1 MSEMRTPEGGVTGTA
16 PIDLPTPHGTFEA
29 RAWRGHD
36 GEHMSLLARGSAWP
50 GEGSDASQP
59 PLVRVH
65 SECATGDIFGS
76 YRCDCGEQLDGALE
90 AIQREGGAVIYMRGH
105 EGRGIGLFEK
115 IRAYH
120 LQDLGDDTVEAN
132 VHLGLPVDARR
143 YDDAANILRV
153 LGFERVRLMTN
164 NPEKDGALASL
175 GIEVAEIV
183 PSEIAPREANRRYLE
198 TKREKMAHRL
208 NLESSIT
215 TLKE

>member
-1 MSEMRTPEGGVTGTA
+1 MSEARVRGTE
-16 PIDLPTPHGTFEA
+16 PIQMPTPHGTFEV
-29 RAWRGHD
+29 RAWRGRD
-36 GEHMSLLARGSAWP
+36 GEHMSLLARGSVWP
-50 GEGSDASQP
+50 GDGADASQP

-76 YRCDCGEQLDGALE
+76 YRCDCGEQLEKALE
-90 AIQREGGAVIYMRGH
+90 TIQREGGAVIYMRGH

-143 YDDAANILRV
+143 YDDAADILRA
-153 LGFERVRLMTN
+153 LGMGRVRLMTN
-164 NPEKDGALASL
+164 NPEKDGALAGL

-183 PSEIAPREANRRYLE
+183 PSVIAPRGANRRYLE

-208 NLESSIT
+208 GPSHD
-215 TLKE
+215 

>member
-1 MSEMRTPEGGVTGTA
+1 MSEVRVRGTE
-16 PIDLPTPHGTFEA
+16 PIQMPTPHGTFEV
-29 RAWRGHD
+29 RAWRGRD
-36 GEHMSLLARGSAWP
+36 AEHVSLLARGSVWP

-76 YRCDCGEQLDGALE
+76 YRCDCGEQLEKALE
-90 AIQREGGAVIYMRGH
+90 TIQREGGAVIYMRGH

-143 YDDAANILRV
+143 YDDAADILRA
-153 LGFERVRLMTN
+153 LGMGRVRLMTN
-164 NPEKDGALASL
+164 NPEKDGALAGL
-175 GIEVAEIV
+175 GIDVAEIV
-183 PSEIAPREANRRYLE
+183 PSVIAPRVANRRYLE

-208 NLESSIT
+208 GPSRD
-215 TLKE
+215 

>member
-1 MSEMRTPEGGVTGTA
+1 MSEVRVCGTE
-16 PIDLPTPHGTFEA
+16 PIQMPTSHGTFEV
-29 RAWRGHD
+29 RAWRGRD
-36 GEHMSLLARGSAWP
+36 AEHVSLLARGSVWP
-50 GEGSDASQP
+50 GDGADASQP

-76 YRCDCGEQLDGALE
+76 YRCDCGEQLEKALE
-90 AIQREGGAVIYMRGH
+90 TIQREGGAVIYMRGH

-143 YDDAANILRV
+143 YDDAADILRA
-153 LGFERVRLMTN
+153 LGMGRVRLMTN
-164 NPEKDGALASL
+164 NPEKDGALAGL

-183 PSEIAPREANRRYLE
+183 PSVIAPRGANRRYLE

-208 NLESSIT
+208 GPSHD
-215 TLKE
+215 

>member
-1 MSEMRTPEGGVTGTA
+1 MTGTA
-16 PIDLPTPHGTFEA
+16 PIDLPTPHGTFEV

-76 YRCDCGEQLDGALE
+76 YRCDCGEQLEGALE

-143 YDDAANILRV
+143 YDDAANILRA

-215 TLKE
+215 TPKE

>member
-1 MSEMRTPEGGVTGTA
+1 MNDEHMREGGVLGTE
-16 PIDLPTPHGTFEA
+16 PIALPTPHGTFEV
-29 RAWRGHD
+29 RAWRGRD

-76 YRCDCGEQLDGALE
+76 YRCDCGEQLSAALE

-132 VHLGLPVDARR
+132 AHLGLPIDARR
-143 YDDAANILRV
+143 YDDAAEILRC
-153 LGFERVRLMTN
+153 LGMERVRLLTN
-164 NPEKDGALASL
+164 NPEKDGALSKL
-175 GIEVAEIV
+175 GIDVAEIV
-183 PSEIAPREANRRYLE
+183 PSAIAPREANWRYLE

-208 NLESSIT
+208 EFSSMT
-215 TLKE
+215 TTHEE

>member
-1 MSEMRTPEGGVTGTA
+1 MSEVRVCGTE
-16 PIDLPTPHGTFEA
+16 PIQMPTPLGTFEV
-29 RAWRGHD
+29 RAWRGRD
-36 GEHMSLLARGSAWP
+36 AEHVSLLARGAAWP

-76 YRCDCGEQLDGALE
+76 YRCDCGEQLEKALE

-143 YDDAANILRV
+143 YDDAVDILRA
-153 LGFERVRLMTN
+153 LGMGRVRLMTN
-164 NPEKDGALASL
+164 NPEKDGALAGL
-175 GIEVAEIV
+175 GIEVVEIV
-183 PSEIAPREANRRYLE
+183 PSVIAPRVANRLYLE

-208 NLESSIT
+208 APSHD
-215 TLKE
+215 

>member
-16 PIDLPTPHGTFEA
+16 PIDLPTPHGTFEV

-59 PLVRVH
+59 PLVRLH

-76 YRCDCGEQLDGALE
+76 YRCDCGEQLEGALE

-143 YDDAANILRV
+143 YDDAAEILRS
-153 LGFERVRLMTN
+153 LGMERVRLLTN
-164 NPEKDGALASL
+164 NPEKDGALSKL

-183 PSEIAPREANRRYLE
+183 PSAVTPREENRRYLE

-208 NLESSIT
+208 DPSHD
-215 TLKE
+215 

>member
-1 MSEMRTPEGGVTGTA
+1 MSEARVCGTE
-16 PIDLPTPHGTFEA
+16 PIQMPTPHGTFEV
-29 RAWRGHD
+29 RAWRGRD

-76 YRCDCGEQLDGALE
+76 YRCDCGEQLEKALE
-90 AIQREGGAVIYMRGH
+90 TIQREGGAVIYMRGH

-143 YDDAANILRV
+143 YDDAADILRA
-153 LGFERVRLMTN
+153 LGMGRVRLMTN
-164 NPEKDGALASL
+164 NPEKDGALAGL

-183 PSEIAPREANRRYLE
+183 PSVIAPRGANRRYLE

-208 NLESSIT
+208 GPSHD
-215 TLKE
+215 

>member
-1 MSEMRTPEGGVTGTA
+1 MSEVRVRGTE
-16 PIDLPTPHGTFEA
+16 PIQMPTPHGTFEV
-29 RAWRGHD
+29 RAWRGRD
-36 GEHMSLLARGSAWP
+36 AEHVSLLARGAAWP
-50 GEGSDASQP
+50 GEGSDACQP

-76 YRCDCGEQLDGALE
+76 YRCDCGEQLEKALE
-90 AIQREGGAVIYMRGH
+90 TIQREGGAVIYMRGH

-132 VHLGLPVDARR
+132 VHLGLPIDARR
-143 YDDAANILRV
+143 YDDAADILRA
-153 LGFERVRLMTN
+153 LGMGRVRLMTN
-164 NPEKDGALASL
+164 NPEKDGALAGL

-183 PSEIAPREANRRYLE
+183 PSVIAPRGANRRYLE

-208 NLESSIT
+208 GPSHD
-215 TLKE
+215 

>member
-1 MSEMRTPEGGVTGTA
+1 MSEVRVCGTE
-16 PIDLPTPHGTFEA
+16 PIQMPTPLGTFEV
-29 RAWRGHD
+29 RAWRGRD
-36 GEHMSLLARGSAWP
+36 AEHVSLLARGAVWP
-50 GEGSDASQP
+50 GEGSDACQP

-76 YRCDCGEQLDGALE
+76 YRCDCGEQLEKALGT
-90 AIQREGGAVIYMRGH
+90 IQREGGAVIYMRGH

-143 YDDAANILRV
+143 YDDAADILRA
-153 LGFERVRLMTN
+153 LGMGRVRLMTN
-164 NPEKDGALASL
+164 NPEKDGALAGL

-183 PSEIAPREANRRYLE
+183 PSVIAPRGANRRYLE

-208 NLESSIT
+208 GPSHD
-215 TLKE
+215 

>member
-16 PIDLPTPHGTFEA
+16 PIDLPTPNGTFEA

-215 TLKE
+215 KLKE